1 MTSMSRPI
9 GLIAAIGLIGG
20 LAACGS
26 EDDAPAEVTTTA
38 EATASGGETG
48 GEDATGETDDGK
60 DGDAGEDDAN
70 DDGNAPGDE
79 AMPGADDVRGMDFA
93 LTAREAIE
101 QAKSEAGE
109 GELIEIQ
116 LESEDGTYMYD
127 LELQASGVQ
136 YDVVIDAITG
146 ETVKTGRDDDDE
158 SEPVVDIDSPLPL
171 ADALALAEETYPGS
185 PIVGWELTSD
195 DGRLYYSVDFADDTE
210 VEIDV
215 ETKVTRLD

>member
-9 GLIAAIGLIGG
+9 GLIASIGLIGG

-48 GEDATGETDDGK
+48 GEGTTGETDDGK

-79 AMPGADDVRGMDFA
+79 AMPVADDVRGMDFA
-93 LTAREAIE
+93 LTALEAVE

-116 LESEDGTYMYD
+116 LEREDGTYIYD
-127 LELQASGVQ
+127 LELQASTVQ
-136 YDVVIDAITG
+136 YDITIDAMTG
-146 ETVKTGRDDDDE
+146 NTVRSESDDDDE
-158 SEPVVDIDSPLPL
+158 REPVVNIDSPLPL

-195 DGRLYYSVDFADDTE
+195 DGRVYYTVDFEDDTE

-215 ETKVTRLD
+215 ETRVTQLD